1 MDRRTEEQKLR
12 GVVPV
17 RWGGEIR
24 EVPTLKRGPSRVW
37 KENLGKALG
46 TVSGLSMTDMDSV
59 AEVGNV
65 LGDQM
70 FDLVRQYDTT
80 GVLGDQEWIDSH
92 VDDQEVYTAFRD
104 LLEISYP
111 FVTDLRGV
119 LGEVRNLGLAVAS
132 QSASQDSTNTPSPSG
147 VSTPRKSTRV

>member
-12 GVVPV
+12 GVIPV
-17 RWGGEIR
+17 LWGGEVR
-24 EVPTLKRGPSRVW
+24 EVPTLKRGPSRIWRESLGVA
-37 KENLGKALG
+37 LGK
-46 TVSGLSMTDMDSV
+46 VSGLSMTDMDSI
-59 AEVGNV
+59 AEVGNA

-80 GVLGDQEWIDSH
+80 GVLGDQEWIDTH
-92 VDDQEVYTAFRD
+92 VDDGEVYQAFRD

-119 LGEVRNLGLAVAS
+119 LGEVRNLGLVAAS
-132 QSASQDSTNTPSPSG
+132 QSVSQDSTNTPSPRG
-147 VSTPRKSTRV
+147 VSTPRKSTRG